1 MRIDRLLAPNGTRV
15 ASINVM
21 TWPADG
27 LDNALA
33 ASCAAL
39 HKDGVAV
46 RKRPDG
52 RSPLMLV
59 KHLLADTVGYHPWD
73 APSFSCRQSSAAV
86 QGFR

>member
-1 MRIDRLLAPNGTRV
+1 
-15 ASINVM
+15 
-21 TWPADG
+21 
-27 LDNALA
+27 
-33 ASCAAL
+33 L

-46 RKRPDG
+46 RKCPDG